1 MTITPPVVALIAGVC
16 AGVLLLCAAAAVQY
30 ASAMMKMQKEP
41 LKGI

>member
-1 MTITPPVVALIAGVC
+1 MRGFYYCV
-16 AGVLLLCAAAAVQY
+16 AAAAVQY